1 MSIKALFSQPI
12 SAGARPL
19 PFPVFPLPDE
29 VHVAAWQDY
38 ALQAEKEGVW
48 PVLQRCFGCLRFPI
62 QAGISQTEPYQ
73 QARAGRAV
81 PAAAALSLQQP
92 DGLALSLQP
101 TAAGAI
107 PVLTAG
113 CRADFVT
120 LVQAFAHGNEPVAV
134 PDSMGA
140 AMIAG
145 ITNSHR
151 LRAFRGLRPAKSDY
165 QDRFIL
171 LSRGPYSGVP
181 ASALGL
187 DATAW
192 DALSLTIRRHH
203 ECAHYFT
210 KRVFGVMRRHL
221 HDELLADYAGISA
234 ALGHF
239 RADWFLHFMGLE
251 AYPPYRPGA
260 RLENYLD
267 DALHEPAARDHI
279 AGWLARA
286 AHNLETFDRAQG
298 GQPADLPG
306 QARLRTQAR
315 VLYAIASLTLPELA
329 AANAPD
335 RLLNLLIP
343 MPAAIWQTA

>member
-1 MSIKALFSQPI
+1 MSIEALFSHPL
-12 SAGARPL
+12 SAWAQSFPL
-19 PFPVFPLPDE
+19 PALPLPDE
-29 VHVAAWQDY
+29 AHVAAWQDY
-38 ALQAEKEGVW
+38 ARLAQVEGAW
-48 PVLQRCFGCLRFPI
+48 AVLQRCFGCLRFPI
-62 QAGISQTEPYQ
+62 QAGISQTAPYQ

-81 PAAAALSLQQP
+81 PAAAALWLQQP
-92 DGLALSLQP
+92 DALELILQP

-107 PVLTAG
+107 PVLIAG

-120 LVQAFAHGNEPVAV
+120 LMQAFAHGNEPVVV

-145 ITNSHR
+145 IINAHR

-171 LSRGPYSGVP
+171 LSRGAYSGVP
-181 ASALGL
+181 AAALGL
-187 DATAW
+187 DEAAW
-192 DALSLTIRRHH
+192 NALSLTIRLHH

-234 ALGHF
+234 ALNHF

-251 AYPPYRPGA
+251 AYPAYRPGA

-267 DALHEPAARDHI
+267 DALADPAARDQA

-286 AHNLETFDRAQG
+286 AHNLETFAQAQG
-298 GQPADLPG
+298 GWPAALP
-306 QARLRTQAR
+306 TQAHI
-315 VLYAIASLTLPELA
+315 LHAIASLSLPELA
-329 AANAPD
+329 DANAPD
-335 RLLNLLIP
+335 RLADRLAP
-343 MPAAIWQTA
+343 HPAAVWQTAPC

>member
-1 MSIKALFSQPI
+1 MSIEAPFSNPI
-12 SAGARPL
+12 SVWAQSF
-19 PFPVFPLPDE
+19 PFRALPLPDE
-29 VHVAAWQDY
+29 AHVAAWQDY
-38 ALQAEKEGVW
+38 ACQAQVEGAW
-48 PVLQRCFGCLRFPI
+48 AVLQGCFGCLRFPI

-81 PAAAALSLQQP
+81 PAAALSLQQP
-92 DGLALSLQP
+92 DALELILQP

-107 PVLTAG
+107 PVLIAG

-120 LVQAFAHGNEPVAV
+120 LTQAFAHRNEPVVV

-145 ITNSHR
+145 IINAHR
-151 LRAFRGLRPAKSDY
+151 LRAFWGLRPAKSDY

-181 ASALGL
+181 AAALGL
-187 DATAW
+187 DEAAW
-192 DALSLTIRRHH
+192 DDLSLAIRLHH

-239 RADWFLHFMGLE
+239 RADWFLYFMGLE
-251 AYPPYRPGA
+251 AYPAYRPGA

-267 DALHEPAARDHI
+267 DALADPAARDQA
-279 AGWLARA
+279 AGWLVCA
-286 AHNLETFDRAQG
+286 AHNLETFDQARG
-298 GQPADLPG
+298 GWPRDLP
-306 QARLRTQAR
+306 TQAHI
-315 VLYAIASLTLPELA
+315 LHAIASLTLPELA
-329 AANAPD
+329 DANAADHLAD
-335 RLLNLLIP
+335 RLALRP
-343 MPAAIWQTA
+343 TAVWQTGTC